1 MAIRHRIKRS
11 KVAQTDLDMTVFM
24 NLLMVLVPFLLLTA
38 VFSRINI
45 LELTLPSGAASA
57 VASEPKF
64 RLEVIVRKIG
74 IELTNGQVL
83 IAAIPNV
90 GGAHDLETLSQMVV
104 ALKRQYPD
112 ANDASVLLEPEIEY
126 DHLIQVMDV
135 VRSAEV
141 APTSAIGAAVSAD
154 VAAAGAL
161 AATASNQA
169 AGSAVSTDLSGST
182 GPAGPA
188 VPNNASSVPSA
199 SEAVATLNRPVRVAL
214 FTDISVGDAP

>member
-1 MAIRHRIKRS
+1 MAIRHRKRRS
-11 KVAQTDLDMTVFM
+11 KVAQTDLDMTIFM

-45 LELTLPSGAASA
+45 LELTLPSVAKAAA
-57 VASEPKF
+57 PGDPKF

-74 IELTNGQVL
+74 LELTNGQVL

-90 GGAHDLETLSQMVV
+90 DGAYDLATLSQMVV
-104 ALKRQYPD
+104 ALKRDYPD

-141 APTSAIGAAVSAD
+141 ASDSAVASAV
-154 VAAAGAL
+154 AL
-161 AATASNQA
+161 DPGSLESVGS
-169 AGSAVSTDLSGST
+169 AGS
-182 GPAGPA
+182 PATSPA
-188 VPNNASSVPSA
+188 ASLPPSPDA
-199 SEAVATLNRPVRVAL
+199 LESAKRPVRVAL

>member
-1 MAIRHRIKRS
+1 MAIRHRKRRS
-11 KVAQTDLDMTVFM
+11 KVAQTDLDMTIFM

-45 LELTLPSGAASA
+45 LELTLPSVAKA
-57 VASEPKF
+57 VTPADPKF

-74 IELTNGQVL
+74 LELTNGQVL

-90 GGAHDLETLSQMVV
+90 DGAYDLTTLSQMVV
-104 ALKRQYPD
+104 ALKRDYPD

-141 APTSAIGAAVSAD
+141 APTSAIAAE
-154 VAAAGAL
+154 VAADAA
-161 AATASNQA
+161 AASTETVATAVPNES
-169 AGSAVSTDLSGST
+169 AGSAPESNV
-182 GPAGPA
+182 PAAPGT
-188 VPNNASSVPSA
+188 V
-199 SEAVATLNRPVRVAL
+199 EAVNVPVRVAL

>member
-1 MAIRHRIKRS
+1 MAIRHRKRRN
-11 KVAQTDLDMTVFM
+11 KVAQTDLDMTIFM

-45 LELTLPSGAASA
+45 LELTLPSVAKAATPA
-57 VASEPKF
+57 DPKF

-74 IELTNGQVL
+74 LELTNGQVL

-90 GGAHDLETLSQMVV
+90 AGAYDLATLSQMVV
-104 ALKRQYPD
+104 ALKRDYPE

-135 VRSAEV
+135 VRSAEI
-141 APTSAIGAAVSAD
+141 ASTSAIGVAVAPVAD
-154 VAAAGAL
+154 ADAGVEGADAV
-161 AATASNQA
+161 AATASNRTAGTA
-169 AGSAVSTDLSGST
+169 ASAAA
-182 GPAGPA
+182 P
-188 VPNNASSVPSA
+188 SVPSTP
-199 SEAVATLNRPVRVAL
+199 EAVAALNRPVRVAL

>member
-1 MAIRHRIKRS
+1 MAIRHRKRRS
-11 KVAQTDLDMTVFM
+11 KVAQTDLDMTIFM

-45 LELTLPSGAASA
+45 LELTLPSVAKAATSA
-57 VASEPKF
+57 DPKF

-74 IELTNGQVL
+74 LELTNGQVL

-90 GGAHDLETLSQMVV
+90 DGTYDLATLSKMVV
-104 ALKRQYPD
+104 ALKRDYPD

-141 APTSAIGAAVSAD
+141 APTSAIAAD
-154 VAAAGAL
+154 AAAASTETV
-161 AATASNQA
+161 ATAVPSES
-169 AGSAVSTDLSGST
+169 AGSAPESNV
-182 GPAGPA
+182 PAAPGT
-188 VPNNASSVPSA
+188 V
-199 SEAVATLNRPVRVAL
+199 EAVNVPVRVAL

>member
-1 MAIRHRIKRS
+1 MAIRHRKRRS
-11 KVAQTDLDMTVFM
+11 KVAQTDLDMTIFM

-45 LELTLPSGAASA
+45 LELTLPSVAKAATSA
-57 VASEPKF
+57 DPKF

-74 IELTNGQVL
+74 LELTNGQVL

-90 GGAHDLETLSQMVV
+90 DGAYDLATLSQMVV
-104 ALKRQYPD
+104 ALKRDYPD

-126 DHLIQVMDV
+126 DHLIQVMDT

-141 APTSAIGAAVSAD
+141 ASTSAVGGAVAVAVDPGSQGSIEAS
-154 VAAAGAL
+154 GA
-161 AATASNQA
+161 ND
-169 AGSAVSTDLSGST
+169 G
-182 GPAGPA
+182 
-188 VPNNASSVPSA
+188 SSVPSA
-199 SEAVATLNRPVRVAL
+199 TEAVEAAKRPVRVAL

>member
-1 MAIRHRIKRS
+1 MSIRRRKPRS
-11 KVAQTDLDMTVFM
+11 KIAQTDLDMTIFM

-45 LELTLPSGAASA
+45 LELTLPSGAPSTLA
-57 VASEPKF
+57 VEPKF

-74 IELTNGQVL
+74 IELTNGMVL

-90 GGAHDLETLSQMVV
+90 DGAYDLATLSQMVV

-126 DHLIQVMDV
+126 DHLIQVMDA

-141 APTSAIGAAVSAD
+141 APTSAIGAAIAAD
-154 VAAAGAL
+154 AAA
-161 AATASNQA
+161 AAAA
-169 AGSAVSTDLSGST
+169 AGSATAATTIETVATTASDDPTGSGEPAPDSTSKAAPGTL
-182 GPAGPA
+182 A
-188 VPNNASSVPSA
+188 VPQQ
-199 SEAVATLNRPVRVAL
+199 PVRVAL